1 MYNIHIGIH
10 MDIHMRTKS
19 SLLLLST
26 LAIALA
32 TTTRACEVGKW
43 RGDSTATCYN
53 CPAGFRCD
61 GLDPFP
67 VPCPPDT
74 RALESSGICCPKK
87 DHGCGELAVDNHSMN
102 CACVSLQCPPGKILM
117 KTSESPSSL
126 VLECADVVGGCKPC
140 LLDVGTTTMMMQDEN
155 CMCYRIPHC
164 AGSFW
169 KYGGDKFSCLYS

>member
-1 MYNIHIGIH
+1 
-10 MDIHMRTKS
+10 MRAGESLSSSSS
-19 SLLLLST
+19 SLLLVLLS
-26 LAIALA
+26 AALT

-43 RGDSTATCYN
+43 RGDSSTSTTCYN
-53 CPAGFRCD
+53 CPAGFRCN

-67 VPCPPDT
+67 MPCPPDT

-87 DHGCGELAVDNHSMN
+87 DHGCGELAVDNNSMN
-102 CACVSLQCPPGKILM
+102 CACVSVQCPPGKILV
-117 KTSESPSSL
+117 KTSASPL
-126 VLECADVVGGCKPC
+126 VLECAVVSGCKPC

-169 KYGGDKFSCLYS
+169 KYGGDKFSCLNA